1 MTPIFHD
8 NKPDSGRCAL
18 FPGSFNPF
26 TIGHK
31 SVVDRALPM
40 FDHIV
45 IAIGVSIDKHNES
58 ESLRRLEAI
67 KRVYEHEPRVSVT
80 SYSGLTV
87 DAAVANGCRFI
98 LRGIR
103 NAIDL
108 EYERPMADINRSL
121 SGIETVF
128 LLTLPE
134 HSMISSSMVRELQH
148 FGRDT
153 SPYLP

>member
-1 MTPIFHD
+1 MTPTF
-8 NKPDSGRCAL
+8 PDIPRAPRRAL

-31 SVVDRALPM
+31 SVVDRGLPL

-45 IAIGVSIDKHNES
+45 IAIGISVDKHNES
-58 ESLRRLEAI
+58 ESLERMKEIRRIYAD
-67 KRVYEHEPRVSVT
+67 EPRVTVT

-87 DAAVANGCRFI
+87 DAAALHGCGFI

-103 NAIDL
+103 NAVDL

-128 LLTLPE
+128 LLTLPD
-134 HSMISSSMVRELQH
+134 HSMISSSMVRELRH